1 MSSPSYKFFI
11 VAPGKVG
18 QAISKILLEKG
29 HTCLGVWSRREEGAR
44 RAASFLQVPA
54 SWGQPFPA
62 MLQEAEVV
70 LLTSSERVILSL
82 GQAIAP
88 LLQSGATLLHTA
100 GSLPPVSLESSS
112 LHSGALHPLQSIA
125 SAEAGVSVIPGS
137 FIAISGDETALLL
150 ARQLAQDLGGTPV
163 QITDPV
169 LYHLG
174 AVMASNTLYPLFA
187 AASLLFERAGVS
199 RELAPQMLLPLV
211 RGSVENIAKLGAT
224 KGMTGPI
231 ARADAETVSRHLE
244 ALHDDPE
251 MRELYVL
258 LGRRALVL
266 AEEAGAEARGLQAIA
281 TLFEEP

>member
-18 QAISKILLEKG
+18 QAIGKLLLQKG
-29 HTCLGVWSRREEGAR
+29 HACLGVWSRREEGAQ
-44 RAASFLQVPA
+44 RAATFLQAPA
-54 SWGQPFPA
+54 FWGQPFPES
-62 MLQEAEVV
+62 LREVELV

-82 GQAIAP
+82 GSALAP
-88 LLQSGATLLHTA
+88 LLQDGATILHTA
-100 GSLPPVSLESSS
+100 GSLPPVSLENPL

-125 SAEAGVSVIPGS
+125 SAEAGVSALPGS
-137 FIAISGDETALLL
+137 FMAISGDEVALSL
-150 ARQLAQDLGGTPV
+150 ARQLAQELGGKPV

-187 AASLLFERAGVS
+187 AACALLERAGVS
-199 RELAPQMLLPLV
+199 PELAPQMLLPLM
-211 RGSVENIAKLGAT
+211 RGSVENIARLGPA

-231 ARADAETVSRHLE
+231 ARADAETVSRHLQ

-258 LGRRALVL
+258 LGRRALAL
-266 AEEAGAEARGLQAIA
+266 AEEAGAEVRGLQAIA
-281 TLFEEP
+281 TLLEEP